1 MVPKHQPEYHG
12 FMIYQWF
19 HDHQKLEFS
28 LVSKKNY
35 GESPVLMGKSL
46 YTIHAHFVCLPEG
59 KSHEITNFPW
69 MFQEISSPPILF
81 RAFSVSSAF
90 RRSSECSGASS
101 PLPQKHGR
109 RFVARSRKMPNF
121 AVKFGVS
128 PCFSVE
134 FRIQQVKF
142 WWFTKKIRG

>member
-1 MVPKHQPEYHG
+1 MKSHGSKAPARISWIYGISMVSRPPETGILSGKHRKG
-12 FMIYQWF
+12 
-19 HDHQKLEFS
+19 
-28 LVSKKNY
+28 Y
-35 GESPVLMGKSL
+35 GKTPVFMGKS
-46 YTIHAHFVCLPEG
+46 TIHAHFVCLPEG
-59 KSHEITNFPW
+59 KSHEITIFPW

-109 RFVARSRKMPNF
+109 RFVARPRKMLSF

-128 PCFSVE
+128 PCFQWNLG
-134 FRIQQVKF
+134 FNK
-142 WWFTKKIRG
+142 